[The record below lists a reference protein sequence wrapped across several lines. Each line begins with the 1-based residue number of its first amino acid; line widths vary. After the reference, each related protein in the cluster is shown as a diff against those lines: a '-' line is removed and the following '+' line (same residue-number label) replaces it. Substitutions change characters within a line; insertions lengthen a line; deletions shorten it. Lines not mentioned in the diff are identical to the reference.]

1 MVKCE
6 TTNTAIKIKVTFF
19 TMNFQNLSQKVTL
32 TMLMLMDEK
41 SLILFEI
48 RIYCRYAQ
56 CLWKMIHHF
65 QIWYDSK
72 FETY

>member
-6 TTNTAIKIKVTFF
+6 TTNTTVKIKVTFF
-19 TMNFQNLSQKVTL
+19 YNEFSELIQKVIL
-32 TMLMLMDEK
+32 TMLMDEK
-41 SLILFEI
+41 SIILFEI

>member
-6 TTNTAIKIKVTFF
+6 TTNTTVKIKVTFF
-19 TMNFQNLSQKVTL
+19 YNEFSELIQKVTL
-32 TMLMLMDEK
+32 TMLMDEK
-41 SLILFEI
+41 SIILFEI